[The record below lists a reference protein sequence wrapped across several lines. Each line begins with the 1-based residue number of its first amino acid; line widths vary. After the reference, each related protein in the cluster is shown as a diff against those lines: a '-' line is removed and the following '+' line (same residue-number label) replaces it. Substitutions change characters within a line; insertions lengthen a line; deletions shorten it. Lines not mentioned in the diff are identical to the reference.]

1 MSCVLVHFPIILVCD
16 RLDMPGD
23 WLIAHIVGETL
34 YIKYQISILVE
45 YVLMI
50 ACAGKGGTNFR
61 KINGFVF
68 MGQIGYFNP
77 HICWVDFLQARGGLI
92 NLVQLLF

>member
-50 ACAGKGGTNFR
+50 ACAGKGGLTSER
-61 KINGFVF
+61 STASYSWDKLVISTHIFVGWTF
-68 MGQIGYFNP
+68 FKREE
-77 HICWVDFLQARGGLI
+77 A
-92 NLVQLLF
+92 